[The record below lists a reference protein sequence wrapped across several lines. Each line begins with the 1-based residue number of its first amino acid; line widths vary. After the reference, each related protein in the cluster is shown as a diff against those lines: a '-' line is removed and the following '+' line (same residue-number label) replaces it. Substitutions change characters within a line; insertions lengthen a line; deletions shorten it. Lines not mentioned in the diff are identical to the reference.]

1 MIKKFLSAT
10 LFGFLMLGLAGT
22 FVACDDYDDSDLRRR
37 VDAVEGTLADLKAQ
51 IANGVLIES
60 ITSSSNGVTIT
71 TSDGNTYNITN
82 GTNGVDGTPGSVV
95 EIGDNGNWFIDGVDT
110 GMPSRGAAGQ
120 DGADGQAGK
129 DGYVPSIEIR
139 DGYWYIDGQNTGQA
153 AQGPAG
159 ADGQDGADGEDGK
172 DGQDGADGADGT
184 VITISEDG
192 YWVIDG
198 VKTDV
203 IARGQNG
210 ADGQDGTDGEDGKDG
225 EDGEDGKDANLV
237 YYVPDMKTG
246 CWAKVVYTNDGE
258 TQISYTVQD
267 GTNGTERLPW
277 LP

>member
-120 DGADGQAGK
+120 DGADGQDGQDGK

-139 DGYWYIDGQNTGQA
+139 DGYWYIDGVNTGQA
-153 AQGPAG
+153 AQGEKGDKGDKGDQGETGPAG
-159 ADGQDGADGEDGK
+159 PQGPEGPQGPAG
-172 DGQDGADGADGT
+172 
-184 VITISEDG
+184 
-192 YWVIDG
+192 
-198 VKTDV
+198 
-203 IARGQNG
+203 N
-210 ADGQDGTDGEDGKDG
+210 
-225 EDGEDGKDANLV
+225 
-237 YYVPDMKTG
+237 
-246 CWAKVVYTNDGE
+246 
-258 TQISYTVQD
+258 D
-267 GTNGTERLPW
+267 GTNGTEITIGDNGNWFIDGVDSGVPA
-277 LP
+277 